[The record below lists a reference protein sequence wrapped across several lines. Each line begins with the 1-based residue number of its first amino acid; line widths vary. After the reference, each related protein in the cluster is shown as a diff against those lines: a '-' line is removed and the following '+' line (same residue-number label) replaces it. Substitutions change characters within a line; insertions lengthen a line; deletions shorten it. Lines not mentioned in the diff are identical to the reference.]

1 MNGYD
6 FTQRV
11 RKVMQIARE
20 EAITL
25 KYDYVDTEHLLLAI
39 IRDGEGVAS
48 AALDDLG
55 INQDDLRD
63 DVLKRIKPGPDMGH
77 RLVDLPY
84 TSRAKSV
91 LELAMSAARDLNHT
105 YVGTEHLLIGLSRAE
120 GGIAAQAL
128 ATHGLTAAKLQDEVV
143 RLLGTE
149 PPRKGEPFVDD
160 RPPVQ
165 APKERQAQITVVI
178 EHPDGR
184 VEAKKFRRS
193 ADAAL
198 FLNGLGF

>member
-11 RKVMQIARE
+11 RKVMQFARE
-20 EAITL
+20 EAIAM
-25 KYDYVDTEHLLLAI
+25 KHEYVGTEHLLLAI
-39 IRDGEGVAS
+39 IKDGGGVAS

-55 INQDDLRD
+55 VNQEDLRHE
-63 DVLKRIKPGPDMGH
+63 VLRTIKPGTETGQ

-84 TSRAKSV
+84 TSRAKRV
-91 LELAMSAARDLNHT
+91 LELAMSAARDLDHT
-105 YVGTEHLLIGLSRAE
+105 YVGTEHLLIGLSLEER
-120 GGIAAQAL
+120 GIAAQAL
-128 ATHGLTAAKLQDEVV
+128 ATHGLTPAKLQAEIV

-160 RPPVQ
+160 RPAGPV
-165 APKERQAQITVVI
+165 PKERQAQVTVVI

-184 VEAKKFRRS
+184 IEAKKFRRP

-198 FLNGLGF
+198 FLNRLGF